1 MTYSCPHCG
10 ALAEDAGADDAWSR
24 ARRGRDTT
32 LRCSACHEPVIVALM
47 TPSQYRAWVD
57 ALSRYRAVTTPPLR
71 AGRPHVT
78 VGLGV
83 QVPGTSGRGAP

>member
-1 MTYSCPHCG
+1 MTYSCPNCG
-10 ALAEDAGADDAWSR
+10 ALAEDAGADDACLDS
-24 ARRGRDTT
+24 GTT
-32 LRCSACHEPVIVALM
+32 LRCSACHEPGIVALM

-78 VGLGV
+78 VGAGV
-83 QVPGTSGRGAP
+83 QVPGTGGNT